1 MPKDDRHLYQWEA
14 TLTQLH
20 EEENGTAAEGNRR
33 GKRTEKIKL
42 L

>member
-1 MPKDDRHLYQWEA
+1 MPKDDRHLYQRKA

-20 EEENGTAAEGNRR
+20 EEESGTAAEGNRR